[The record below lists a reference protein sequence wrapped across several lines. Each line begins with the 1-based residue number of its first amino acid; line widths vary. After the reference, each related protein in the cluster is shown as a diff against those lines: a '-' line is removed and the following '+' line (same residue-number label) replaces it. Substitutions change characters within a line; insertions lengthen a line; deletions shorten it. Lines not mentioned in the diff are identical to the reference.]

1 MLIQG
6 EFTPGEPI
14 RVDQVAGRF
23 GVSPL
28 PVREALR
35 VLVAEGRVVYTAH
48 RGYRLATLSFS
59 DVEENFLMCRLL
71 EGEALRRGVPRMGD
85 AGVRRMR
92 GLLERL
98 ESAPGE
104 MPLWERVAVH
114 QDFHFV
120 PVEYAQL
127 PRIEATLRQ
136 LWDHTDHYRS
146 LYFFHDE
153 RQASL
158 VYQDHHDLVDAC
170 ATGDGEAAVAV
181 MDRHRHNVLERMRSV
196 MTGGDGSPDSP

>member
-1 MLIQG
+1 MLIRG

-14 RVDQVAGRF
+14 RVDQVAGTF

-35 VLVAEGRVVYTAH
+35 VLVAEGRVVYNAH
-48 RGYRLATLSFS
+48 RGYRMATLSFS

-71 EGEALRRGVPRMGD
+71 EAEALRRGVPRMG
-85 AGVRRMR
+85 AEGVSRMR
-92 GLLERL
+92 ALLERL

-104 MPLWERVAVH
+104 MPLWERVTVH

-120 PVEYAQL
+120 PVEYARL
-127 PRIEATLRQ
+127 PRMEATLRR

-170 ATGDGEAAVAV
+170 ATGDGDAAVAV
-181 MDRHRHNVLERMRSV
+181 MDRHRHNVLDRVRFV
-196 MTGGDGSPDSP
+196 MTESGDAP